1 MKRKNIIVPAFFLA
15 LGIGSFLLSGR
26 SLTFLFTEIYARF
39 GRNILFVLALILP
52 ILCGM
57 GINFAIIV
65 GAISTQI
72 AVVIAIDL
80 GVTGASGFLF
90 IFGMTTVIASLLG
103 MLIANL
109 LNKARGKEMIVSIVV
124 GLLASSL
131 YQFLFMVCY
140 GLFFQPRNPAIL
152 LDRGI
157 GVRSILDAQFL
168 GNFVDGILPF
178 TVESKVLSLFPILF
192 AIAGIAATY
201 YLQRTRLGYH
211 AKAVGSSEA
220 VAEKLGIR
228 TDRVRKFA
236 IITSTLLAA
245 YSQILFI
252 ADFGTVN
259 VYTGHMG
266 METFA
271 AASILVGG
279 ATLKKA
285 NIGNA
290 ILGVILFHTLFVTSP
305 MAGQN
310 LFNNPAVGE
319 YFRSFIAYATILIA
333 LVLNMRHEKKEKF
346 ESKLHAPTGN

>member
-1 MKRKNIIVPAFFLA
+1 MKNRKNYVVPLFFLI
-15 LGIGSFLLSGR
+15 LGLVSFQLSGR
-26 SLTFLFTEIYARF
+26 SIVFLLTEVYTRL
-39 GRNILFVLALILP
+39 GRNLLFVLGLILP
-52 ILCGM
+52 ITCGM

-72 AVVIAIDL
+72 AVVIAIDW
-80 GVTGASGFLF
+80 GMRGGTGFLF
-90 IFGMTTVIASLLG
+90 VFVLSTVMAVILG
-103 MLIANL
+103 LLIANL
-109 LNKARGKEMIVSIVV
+109 LNKARGREMIVSIVV

-140 GLFFQPRNPAIL
+140 GLFFQPKNPAIL

-157 GVRSILDAQFL
+157 GVRSMLDANFL
-168 GNFVDGILPF
+168 GDFVNRILPF
-178 TVESKVLSLFPILF
+178 TIDNKVMSFFPMILLG
-192 AIAGIAATY
+192 IGIAATY
-201 YLQRTRLGYH
+201 YLQHTRLGHH
-211 AKAVGSSEA
+211 AHAVGSSETT
-220 VAEKLGIR
+220 AEKLGIR

-236 IITSTLLAA
+236 IIASTLFAA

-252 ADFGTVN
+252 ADFGTIN

-290 ILGVILFHTLFVTSP
+290 IIGVILFHALFVTSP

-333 LVLNMRHEKKEKF
+333 LILNMRHEKKVRLE
-346 ESKLHAPTGN
+346 GV